1 MAYPAAAGI
10 GNIRTCSRLKTPLTL
25 IGGNAEL
32 LLCENLPENQ
42 NHMLHTILE
51 NTTRAHRY
59 LSGLL
64 DASTGNKEPKIPFDL
79 SALLPDL
86 VRSMEPFAR
95 MKHISL
101 HMDNHLTGFYPLQ
114 KDHFFPGSF
123 QHCPKCAGTYSPGK
137 QVSLIGRTSDTGWEL
152 LIFDEGMGF
161 SPAALRHATER
172 LWRDDPARQADGHNG
187 IGLWFAAEV
196 VPLAWWGLSHWKI
209 ARRAA

>member
-1 MAYPAAAGI
+1 MAYQQQREAEISALAHD
-10 GNIRTCSRLKTPLTL
+10 LKTPLTL

-86 VRSMEPFAR
+86 VRSMEPFAG

-101 HMDNHLTGFYPLQ
+101 HMDNHLTGFYLLQ
-114 KDHFFPGSF
+114 KDHFSRLF
-123 QHCPKCAGTYSPGK
+123 QHYSKCAGTYSPENR
-137 QVSLIGRTSDTGWEL
+137 SLSSAGRPDGWL
-152 LIFDEGMGF
+152 LLD
-161 SPAALRHATER
+161 LR
-172 LWRDDPARQADGHNG
+172 
-187 IGLWFAAEV
+187 
-196 VPLAWWGLSHWKI
+196 
-209 ARRAA
+209 